1 MKKRRYVSEIQTIRV
16 KRYGFGTDRPQT
28 PQDVRVR
35 SSQRVVQQKPEKKR
49 WSLFKKKPPED
60 EFIEVLEATHE

>member
-16 KRYGFGTDRPQT
+16 KRYGFDTDRPQT

-49 WSLFKKKPPED
+49 WSLFKKPPED